1 MSVKTIDD
9 LPWAIVQVLT
19 HWKNLDAKLAP
30 GELVLTGN
38 YGRAE
43 MVWDLEALNGLTE
56 RIVERQQVHKGL
68 SEDLLAHRK
77 ELKEGLRSFVFSVRG
92 LLMGTPFLDLLPSL
106 PDLYAHEDPF
116 MRPMEK
122 AVQVWNQINSSPPK
136 GFAAPLVLASGLN
149 ATRFQEKIAAARAAF
164 KIRSESVE
172 EERAIRRQ
180 RERLAAQLRDRA
192 IQYHR
197 IVSGSFVGG
206 SEEVRSLPTL
216 WPPTVRK
223 KKESAV

>member
-30 GELVLTGN
+30 GEIVLTGN

-56 RIVERQQVHKGL
+56 RIVERQEVHKGI
-68 SEDLLAHRK
+68 SDELLNHRK
-77 ELKEGLRSFVFSVRG
+77 ELKEGLRSFVYSVRG
-92 LLMGTPFLDLLPSL
+92 LLMGTSFLEMLPSL
-106 PDLYAHEDPF
+106 PDLYAHEEPF
-116 MRPMEK
+116 IRPMEK
-122 AVQVWNQINSSPPK
+122 AVQVWAKINSSPPK

-149 ATRFQEKIAAARAAF
+149 LSRFQERLQATKQAF
-164 KIRSESVE
+164 KTRAESIE

-180 RERLAAQLRDRA
+180 RERLASQLRDRA

-223 KKESAV
+223 KKEPTA